1 MKKPQVRRLAIV
13 MIVALAIG
21 CEASD
26 DRLVE
31 IARESNR
38 QQAAQNQAVTQLN
51 RHAADNHRRVVEAV
65 EKSRQEIALLER
77 DVDKQRTRLEEER
90 QSIANER
97 FRESMLAPIL
107 DHLGMLLVASI
118 PLALCWLLLY
128 GLRQPVSDDEVAEL
142 LVHELMTAEQ
152 ESSVPRL
159 GHEERPRL
167 EASEEAEELP
177 F

>member
-1 MKKPQVRRLAIV
+1 MKRTQVRRIAIV
-13 MIVALAIG
+13 MIAALAIG

-26 DRLVE
+26 ERLIE

-38 QQAAQNQAVTQLN
+38 QQAAQNQSVTQLN
-51 RHAADNHRRVVEAV
+51 QEAAQNHRRVVEAV

-77 DVDKQRTRLEEER
+77 DVDKQRTRLDEER
-90 QSIANER
+90 QSLATER
-97 FRESMLAPIL
+97 YRESMLAPVL

-128 GLRQPVSDDEVAEL
+128 GLRQPVSDEEVAEL
-142 LVHELMTAEQ
+142 LVHELVTAEL

-159 GHEERPRL
+159 GHETTRRIES
-167 EASEEAEELP
+167 SEETEELP